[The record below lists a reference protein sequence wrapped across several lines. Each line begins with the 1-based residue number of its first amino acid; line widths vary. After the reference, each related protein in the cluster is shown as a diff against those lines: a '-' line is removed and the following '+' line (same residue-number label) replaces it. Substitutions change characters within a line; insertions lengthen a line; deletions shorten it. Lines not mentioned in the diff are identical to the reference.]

1 MVNDQVLPFEL
12 AVPAQDLARLRAR
25 IADTRWPEP
34 QTVADGSQGTPILK
48 LRALCEDCLPTPSPV
63 RWLATARLVDFTN
76 SQRTSINAH
85 S

>member
-48 LRALCEDCLPTPSPV
+48 CVRFARIAFRQLRQSDG
-63 RWLATARLVDFTN
+63 
-76 SQRTSINAH
+76 
-85 S
+85 